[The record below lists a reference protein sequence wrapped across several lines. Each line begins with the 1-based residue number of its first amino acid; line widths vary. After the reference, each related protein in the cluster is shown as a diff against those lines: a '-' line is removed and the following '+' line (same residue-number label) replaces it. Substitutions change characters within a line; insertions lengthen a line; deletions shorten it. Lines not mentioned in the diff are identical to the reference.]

1 MNRKRIEQS
10 GVKKKGCGVCA
21 GTETD
26 RQRTKAAAQSGHHGS
41 RFAGGLFICLGL
53 LFLLIASELSA
64 GCDADR
70 ERLVARAAG
79 ARLTDGTAAA
89 AADERL

>member
-1 MNRKRIEQS
+1 MVRCGWQGGQTS
-10 GVKKKGCGVCA
+10 GSG
-21 GTETD
+21 
-26 RQRTKAAAQSGHHGS
+26 QLTKAASQSAHHGS

-53 LFLLIASELSA
+53 LFLLLASELSA

-70 ERLVARAAG
+70 ERVPVERAAD
-79 ARLTDGTAAA
+79 ARLTDGAA